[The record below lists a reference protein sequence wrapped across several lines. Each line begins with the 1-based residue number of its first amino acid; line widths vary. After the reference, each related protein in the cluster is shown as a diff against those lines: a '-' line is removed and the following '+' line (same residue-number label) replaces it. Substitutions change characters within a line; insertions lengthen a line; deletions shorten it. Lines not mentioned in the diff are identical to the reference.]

1 MANPNKAIGT
11 NGAYFGRTSVNA
23 FNDVLALLSR
33 GVLSGWE
40 CSASSGMDVTIGG
53 VSGIRDVAIA
63 EDNNGNRTTVNN
75 ISEAPITVTIDT
87 APASNSRI
95 DSIVLYVDNPPSEL
109 MVISDNPD
117 TCGVVVVKGTA
128 GVNPQPPTDAMIRT
142 AITTQAANG
151 TIAYYAVVANITV
164 AAGTTVITQN
174 LIQTTNMFDFQKLT
188 FTSKD
193 ISTTETTLT
202 SYEAKT
208 AGTYLISA
216 NVCFMRNGGG
226 ASDLL
231 LGANKGGTVLG
242 VVGAH
247 TEPDN
252 RRTPVSGTWVV
263 KLDIG
268 DTVSVTGI
276 TTNGLI
282 WANNNYSTIY
292 ATRIK

>member
-1 MANPNKAIGT
+1 MVNPNKAIGT
-11 NGAYFGRTSVNA
+11 NGAYSGRTSVNA

-40 CSASSGMDVTIGG
+40 CSPSSGMDVTIGG
-53 VSGIRDVAIA
+53 VSGVRDVAIA
-63 EDNNGNRTTVNN
+63 EDNNGNRTTINN
-75 ISEAPITVTIDT
+75 ISEAPITISIDA
-87 APASNSRI
+87 APVSNSRI
-95 DSIVLYVDNPPSEL
+95 DSIVLYVDNPPS
-109 MVISDNPD
+109 VSTSDADNPD
-117 TCGVVVVKGTA
+117 TCGVVVVKGTV
-128 GVNPQPPTDAMIRT
+128 GVNPQPPTDATIRT
-142 AITTQAANG
+142 AITAESANG
-151 TIAYYAVVANITV
+151 TVAYYVVVANITV
-164 AAGTTVITQN
+164 AVGTTVITQS
-174 LIQTTNMFDFQKLT
+174 LIKTTNMFDFQKLN

-193 ISTTETTLT
+193 ITTTETTLT

-226 ASDLL
+226 AAGLL

-247 TEPDN
+247 AEPDN
-252 RRTPVSGTWVV
+252 RRNPVSGTWVV

-268 DTVSVTGI
+268 DTVTVTG
-276 TTNGLI
+276 TTTSGPI

-292 ATRIK
+292 VARIK